1 MRGLETPIR
10 RIRRQVFTKV
20 AKLAFESTPET
31 LIDDIEAVPYELINE
46 DTEKY
51 RESIYRSRAIV
62 RERMRLAMGMSLRPE
77 DKPVHLT
84 AGIEERVIFQKS
96 IMSHLLCRLSHLP
109 VRHARKRDMK

>member
-46 DTEKY
+46 
-51 RESIYRSRAIV
+51 REY
-62 RERMRLAMGMSLRPE
+62 
-77 DKPVHLT
+77 
-84 AGIEERVIFQKS
+84 
-96 IMSHLLCRLSHLP
+96 LP
-109 VRHARKRDMK
+109 FACNCKGAYAPCDGNVTSPGG

>member
-46 DTEKY
+46 DTE
-51 RESIYRSRAIV
+51 
-62 RERMRLAMGMSLRPE
+62 LSLI
-77 DKPVHLT
+77 H
-84 AGIEERVIFQKS
+84 I
-96 IMSHLLCRLSHLP
+96 
-109 VRHARKRDMK
+109 

>member
-84 AGIEERVIFQKS
+84 AGIEESNIQIN
-96 IMSHLLCRLSHLP
+96 IMSHRLCRLSHLP

>member
-84 AGIEERVIFQKS
+84 AGIEESNIS
-96 IMSHLLCRLSHLP
+96 ENIMSHRLCRLSHLP